1 MAAPEFVP
9 VKPLDDVRTYES
21 PPRRPESWLSTRP
34 GDLDDSQPRGP
45 RFGHPG
51 PDQGYVLTLV
61 RLFEEKLHVIKG
73 EDRDDVNIG
82 CAAIALKRA
91 SLFGRAPVVHD
102 LTLAYTIF
110 GFLDERASGGLIEL
124 RRRAFASVRHANH
137 WLQLQRLVDA
147 VPESTLRLVHTEVSG
162 AAWDELI
169 DVAALRAALH

>member
-61 RLFEEKLHVIKG
+61 RLFADKLHLIKG
-73 EDRDDVNIG
+73 EDVEDVNSG

-91 SLFGRAPVVHD
+91 SLFGRAPIVHD
-102 LTLAYTIF
+102 LTAAYTIF
-110 GFLDERASGGLIEL
+110 GYLDERASGGLIEL
-124 RRRAFASVRHANH
+124 RRRSFAGVRHANH

-147 VPESTLRLVHTEVSG
+147 VPESTLRLLHTQVSG
-162 AAWDELI
+162 AVWEELI
-169 DVAALRAALH
+169 DVNALRAALH